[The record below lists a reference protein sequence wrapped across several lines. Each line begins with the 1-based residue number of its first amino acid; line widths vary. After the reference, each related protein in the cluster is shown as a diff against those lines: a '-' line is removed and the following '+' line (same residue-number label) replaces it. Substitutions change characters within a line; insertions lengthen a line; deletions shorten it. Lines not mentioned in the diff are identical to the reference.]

1 MSYNNRHQKDDLPQ
15 VFQRLGNSSKP
26 AYRKGTGNHNNDSHG
41 LRIARYSDPEYQHRG
56 YPDYSK
62 ISQLQDDAVYFSPNM
77 SVNNINNPY
86 YGGNNNNS
94 YSRPNSFRFVRNNDT
109 PIVER
114 PIISFLR
121 DTPTPPTYF
130 SPQQQQW
137 SNNSKIVHQDET
149 ADEEEQLQHQHQ
161 HQRKFSIAKKIQITT
176 SLPTNASNEDSSD
189 TQPNHNK
196 RKVTVAPRES
206 SHSTTTTNKRFKA
219 FSPPP
224 PPPPSPRTT
233 SKRRRS
239 PSPTRRPHRASSD
252 FDSDEEAPFFSLKA
266 DVYKPNYVNE
276 DEGNINHRLSG
287 VKKYKDLRSCPPLGS
302 LDPSAAPRLGA
313 NAYASTH
320 HNKIWVNNSESL
332 PPSKK
337 FSSSTHPVPKKP
349 VSSSVETKK
358 LNSPV
363 IGPKKG
369 TSNVAPDSE
378 GKAAPSSVKSSAHLT
393 RTSNPSAR
401 ATSTSTEVKA
411 NSPSTKATSPSVK
424 ANSTSVKA
432 TSPSVKATSSS
443 IKATSSSVKANSSS
457 VKANSSSVK
466 ANSSSVKA
474 TSPSVKDAS
483 SSFKATSPSVK
494 DASSSFKATSPSVK
508 DASSSFKAT
517 SSSVKDASSVKA
529 TSSSAKDL
537 SPSVKASKEHTSQTV
552 NASVSTS
559 KDIAQTAQTAQKTST
574 MPRHDAT
581 KVSTAKDDDIPVATP
596 KKVSMS
602 FKKFLIHPNPAAYK
616 ESVFNRESVQSIP
629 TAPTNFHASE
639 HMYSKEK
646 HEPQVKSEPNVDPK
660 DHTELD
666 NMVDLDTTSAQ
677 PVIVHHKPVHTSHN
691 TATASNT
698 VHAIPASPDTSKP
711 SDTTQLVMNQ
721 ENSAIKNITS
731 SMHTSVPVTV
741 KHGIENSG
749 NHILQ
754 ANSSAIQ
761 DDKSKNTAVRKTR
774 RVFTDGP
781 TQDNDDQEKKKQE
794 ELQKDA
800 ALEKKRKY
808 EETKSREA
816 ILENERIAKEK
827 LLEDQRK
834 AKEQQLEKERKAKEA
849 LEERDRKAK
858 EKLRQLAIDE
868 RDDVV
873 MDIGPLPRQNTI
885 NSPIMAFHNICK
897 KPSNAPIILKEE
909 PMDECTEAVSRVD
922 PPNDITETFENKA
935 CESTVNHTTESSI
948 NNTIESTVNNTVN
961 SATEYTIDNTI
972 VTALDNIINSAMN
985 GATQSVTDSAIESIT
1000 NDTNKPIANPSV
1012 TSTIESAVND
1022 IIESAVNNSFEF
1034 TSDPLYK
1041 SSVLPDEDTQME
1053 NVVNTS
1059 AKNIPSIVTEEAV
1072 LNTFINAPQQL
1083 ASPPASSHTEEPSP
1097 TLPTIPKNSE
1107 LSELNTMKK
1116 RGRVP
1121 RPWKTIMTESGEI
1134 YYLNSVT
1141 NEISLERP
1149 VA

>member
-1 MSYNNRHQKDDLPQ
+1 MSYNKRHQKDDLPQ

-41 LRIARYSDPEYQHRG
+41 LRIARYSDPDHQHRG

-62 ISQLQDDAVYFSPNM
+62 ISQLQDEAVYYSPNTN
-77 SVNNINNPY
+77 VNNINNPY
-86 YGGNNNNS
+86 YGGNNNNN
-94 YSRPNSFRFVRNNDT
+94 YPRPNSFRFVRNNDT

-121 DTPTPPTYF
+121 DPPIAPTYF

-137 SNNSKIVHQDET
+137 SNNNKIVHQDET
-149 ADEEEQLQHQHQ
+149 ADEEEQVQHQHQ

-176 SLPTNASNEDSSD
+176 SLPTNAHNEDSSD

-206 SHSTTTTNKRFKA
+206 SPSTTTTNKRFKA
-219 FSPPP
+219 ISPPP
-224 PPPPSPRTT
+224 LPPSPRTT

-266 DVYKPNYVNE
+266 DAYKPNYVNE

-320 HNKIWVNNSESL
+320 HNKVWVNNSESL

-349 VSSSVETKK
+349 VSSSVVTKK

-378 GKAAPSSVKSSAHLT
+378 GKAAPSSVKSSAHFT
-393 RTSNPSAR
+393 RTSDPSAR
-401 ATSTSTEVKA
+401 ATSTSTKVKA
-411 NSPSTKATSPSVK
+411 NSPSTKATSP
-424 ANSTSVKA
+424 
-432 TSPSVKATSSS
+432 
-443 IKATSSSVKANSSS
+443 SVKANSSS

-483 SSFKATSPSVK
+483 SSFKATSSSVK
-494 DASSSFKATSPSVK
+494 DASSSFKATSSSVK

-529 TSSSAKDL
+529 TSSSAKDVT
-537 SPSVKASKEHTSQTV
+537 PPVKAIKEHTSHTA

-581 KVSTAKDDDIPVATP
+581 KVSTAKDDIPVVTP

-602 FKKFLIHPNPAAYK
+602 FKKSLIHTNPATYK

-629 TAPTNFHASE
+629 TAPANFHASE

-666 NMVDLDTTSAQ
+666 NMVDLDTTSAH
-677 PVIVHHKPVHTSHN
+677 PVIVHHKSVHTSHN

-749 NHILQ
+749 NHILR

-761 DDKSKNTAVRKTR
+761 DDKSKDTAVRKTR

-781 TQDNDDQEKKKQE
+781 TQDNDDQEKKKQK

-800 ALEKKRKY
+800 ALEKERKY

-827 LLEDQRK
+827 FLEDQRK
-834 AKEQQLEKERKAKEA
+834 AKEQQLEKERKAKEQQLDKERKAKEA

-873 MDIGPLPRQNTI
+873 MDIAPLPRQNI
-885 NSPIMAFHNICK
+885 ISSPIMAFHNICK

-922 PPNDITETFENKA
+922 PPNDSTEILENKA
-935 CESTVNHTTESSI
+935 CESAVNHTTESST
-948 NNTIESTVNNTVN
+948 NSTIESIVNNTVN

-985 GATQSVTDSAIESIT
+985 DATQSVADSAIESIT
-1000 NDTNKPIANPSV
+1000 NDTNKPTADSSV

-1034 TSDPLYK
+1034 TSDSLYK

-1053 NVVNTS
+1053 DVVNKS
-1059 AKNIPSIVTEEAV
+1059 AKNLPSIVTEEAV
-1072 LNTFINAPQQL
+1072 LNTFFNAPQQL
-1083 ASPPASSHTEEPSP
+1083 ASPPASSHTEGSSP

-1107 LSELNTMKK
+1107 LSELNTTKK

-1121 RPWKTIMTESGEI
+1121 RPWKTIMTESGDI

-1141 NEISLERP
+1141 GEKSLERP